1 LLYDKYKAK
10 IPKMIS
16 YVEGII
22 IQKGDTSVVIKAGGL
37 GYRVHASKE
46 TINKLPQKGQVSKLY
61 CAHEVKED
69 SEELYGFITEEELKF
84 YEMLRKVSGV
94 GPKSALAILSLASA
108 KMVASAIASGN
119 VAFLAKVSGVGRKTA
134 EKIILELKDKVAK
147 LEPSALASDEDV
159 DVLEAL
165 GALGYSAREANYVL
179 QSLPKDL
186 RGAEAR
192 LKEALKFLGKK

>member
-1 LLYDKYKAK
+1 LLYDEDEENTQ
-10 IPKMIS
+10 MIS
-16 YVEGII
+16 YIEGVI
-22 IQKGDTSVVIKAGGL
+22 IQKGENFAVIRTGGL

-46 TINKLPQKGQVSKLY
+46 TINKLPQIGQVSKMY

-69 SEELYGFITEEELKF
+69 SEELYGFLTEEELKF

-94 GPKSALAILSLASA
+94 GPKSALAILSLAPA

-134 EKIILELKDKVAK
+134 GKIILELKDRVAK

-165 GALGYSAREANYVL
+165 GALGYSAKEANHAL
-179 QSLPKDL
+179 QSLPKEL
-186 RGAEAR
+186 KGAEAR
-192 LKEALKFLGKK
+192 LKETLKILGGK